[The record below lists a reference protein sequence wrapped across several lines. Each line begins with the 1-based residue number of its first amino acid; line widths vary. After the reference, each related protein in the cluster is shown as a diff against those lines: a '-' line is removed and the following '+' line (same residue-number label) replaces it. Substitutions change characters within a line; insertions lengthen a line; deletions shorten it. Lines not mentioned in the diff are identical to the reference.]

1 MLCEVEMRRAL
12 IVVLLV
18 TGCFRPSR
26 SKTFGYVTGGALVS
40 SGAGIVA
47 LGVFA
52 SCGPHDGLID
62 YCELNKGVLA
72 ALGAS
77 VIGFGLV
84 WLGVQLLEPAPA
96 SGSPAVQPA
105 LP

>member
-12 IVVLLV
+12 VVLLLV
-18 TGCFRPSR
+18 TGCFRASKN
-26 SKTFGYVTGGALVS
+26 KTFGYATGGALVS
-40 SGAGIVA
+40 GGAGIVA
-47 LGVFA
+47 LGVFTP
-52 SCGPHDGLID
+52 CGPHDGLINS
-62 YCELNKGVLA
+62 CELAKAELG

-96 SGSPAVQPA
+96 SAAAAVEPA